1 MVFSLVLFS
10 ASIEYA
16 AATPDFTQTGPSA
29 RYDNGIVYVEYYYP
43 GTSTLLNMTHY
54 EELRNQGGSLFT
66 IEYHENG
73 TFKKWTSYHWNSAQP
88 ERIVEYYYGGNIV
101 KRLSVYDANGN
112 VTEEGRWNMDGT
124 QTAMTKPVPGGG
136 TITISWDGNGNI
148 QNYVKRYESG
158 NVAARLHGAQFQSFW
173 DSQGFTNLN
182 NSGSNWQYR
191 FHATFNTYTCF
202 AEDRTRHAF
211 NEDNDN
217 RCPANT
223 KNHYHEYLGYRNQ
236 GQPTGG
242 STYDIPYDSV
252 FDRNAGN
259 ERPAQAMPESS
270 QYSPGIELP
279 QMNSVAGQQSQQPS
293 FAADSTL
300 ISNIK
305 EYAAETYRGQ
315 DHIDRW
321 HRVLKTLGVE
331 EFPSLTTMTSG
342 EAYTYVQQGWN
353 RWIPVVA
360 ELKVFEAWQQQPQ
373 PEQPQQPPQQQPIP
387 VNLISNGSFEAPIV
401 TEHNGQWQQF
411 TPSTAGISWTVTGDS
426 LELQRNI
433 LGGASD
439 GSQHAE
445 LDAQG
450 SVTIS
455 QTLDTVSGQTYEISF
470 DYKARPNTASNTNG
484 MNVTWNGVDIA
495 PNLTFGNTWQTHT
508 VNATGTGSDTI
519 SFADAS
525 TSDGIGTFLDNVS
538 VVRTTTPEV
547 PQPTPEVPQPTPEV
561 PQPTPEVP
569 QPTPEVPQP
578 TPEVPQPTP
587 EVPQPTPEVP
597 QPTPEVP
604 QPTPEVP
611 QPTPEVPQPT
621 PEVPQPTPE
630 VPQPTP
636 EVPQPTPEV
645 PQPTPEVPQPTP
657 EVPQPTPADLP
668 ESLTSSPLYQAIQH
682 ALDNIPQNNP
692 LYPTFQ
698 RALDYVIQSHAAD
711 TDQTDTDGTDQ
722 TDTDGTDQTD
732 TTPTPT
738 PTPPQVSPDEPLTLS
753 VSDAYAVEG
762 DSLAFGLAL
771 NKPSTVA
778 IDVYYITIDWT
789 ATTSDYEF
797 SADMVTFSPGQTLMT
812 VLVPTIADGVAEDPE
827 KMMFEITIAD
837 GAKIGNYAGAGIILD
852 RIAN

>member
-1 MVFSLVLFS
+1 MKASYFAVIIMVFSFVLFS

-101 KRLSVYDANGN
+101 KRLSVYDTNGN
-112 VTEEGRWNMDGT
+112 TIEEEQWHMNGTQKSLTKAFDYDGT
-124 QTAMTKPVPGGG
+124 TATIIVTWDEDG
-136 TITISWDGNGNI
+136 TITHYSKDLANSPFTATNVEVIFNSDGE
-148 QNYVKRYESG
+148 VTSF
-158 NVAARLHGAQFQSFW
+158 AARHNAVKHGMTS
-173 DSQGFTNLN
+173 FTNWVN
-182 NSGSNWQYR
+182 TPQYRITNFIACENPDGSNAKIHGMCPESAKVQY
-191 FHATFNTYTCF
+191 Y
-202 AEDRTRHAF
+202 
-211 NEDNDN
+211 
-217 RCPANT
+217 
-223 KNHYHEYLGYRNQ
+223 EYLGYRKAA
-236 GQPTGG
+236 TGG
-242 STYDIPYDSV
+242 SSYDIPHDSV

-259 ERPAQAMPESS
+259 ERPSQAMPESS

-279 QMNSVAGQQSQQPS
+279 QMNSVAGQQSQQDS

-315 DHIDRW
+315 EHVDRW

-401 TEHNGQWQQF
+401 TAYNGQWQQF
-411 TPSTAGISWTVTGDS
+411 APSTAGISWTVTGGS

-455 QTLDTVSGQTYEISF
+455 QTLNTVSGQAYEISF

-484 MNVTWNGVDIA
+484 MNVTWNGADIA

-519 SFADAS
+519 SFADAG

-538 VVRTTTPEV
+538 VVRTT
-547 PQPTPEVPQPTPEV
+547 
-561 PQPTPEVP
+561 
-569 QPTPEVPQP
+569 
-578 TPEVPQPTP
+578 
-587 EVPQPTPEVP
+587 
-597 QPTPEVP
+597 
-604 QPTPEVP
+604 TPEVP

-682 ALDNIPQNNP
+682 ALDNIPQNSP

-698 RALDYVIQSHAAD
+698 RALNYVIQSHAAD

-722 TDTDGTDQTD
+722 TDTTPVP
-732 TTPTPT
+732 TPTPT